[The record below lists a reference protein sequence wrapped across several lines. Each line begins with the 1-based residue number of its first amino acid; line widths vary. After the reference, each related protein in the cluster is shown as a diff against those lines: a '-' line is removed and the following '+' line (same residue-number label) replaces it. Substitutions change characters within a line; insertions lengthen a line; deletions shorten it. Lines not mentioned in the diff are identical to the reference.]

1 MQDLCSIQNNSFLNY
16 KKFNHLIKSISMN
29 TQPFK
34 AIMLIIDISFRR
46 SDVMINPLAAS
57 RQNVELIAPFY
68 LYG

>member
-1 MQDLCSIQNNSFLNY
+1 
-16 KKFNHLIKSISMN
+16 MN